1 MKSEPWARFNIRS
14 TPKTNVS
21 PEARIKKV
29 IPLVIP
35 LRKKRKNIEE
45 STAHS
50 PFLRKKRFAHP
61 DMDTAQWRTTTER

>member
-29 IPLVIP
+29 IPLVMP
-35 LRKKRKNIEE
+35 LRKKRKNIED

-50 PFLRKKRFAHP
+50 PF
-61 DMDTAQWRTTTER
+61 

>member
-1 MKSEPWARFNIRS
+1 
-14 TPKTNVS
+14 VS

-50 PFLRKKRFAHP
+50 PFLGKELPTSRYGYRPVAYNHWAVF
-61 DMDTAQWRTTTER
+61 